1 MKKAKG
7 KNGKESNFNTNY
19 FQFNYKNPIMIRN
32 ETPEYFLNKY
42 KTLLENQNHII
53 TNSDNIEMP
62 KLNNNEKKE
71 NIKKRIRRK
80 MGQEN
85 PRIRRAWKKTR
96 KRISRNAQ

>member
-42 KTLLENQNHII
+42 KTLLENQKYSIKQ
-53 TNSDNIEMP
+53 SDNLEIP
-62 KLNNNEKKE
+62 KINNNEKKE
-71 NIKKRIRRK
+71 NKK
-80 MGQEN
+80 
-85 PRIRRAWKKTR
+85 KK
-96 KRISRNAQ
+96 K

>member
-1 MKKAKG
+1 MKKSKN
-7 KNGKESNFNTNY
+7 KNGKELNLNTNY

-53 TNSDNIEMP
+53 TNSDNIEMK

-71 NIKKRIRRK
+71 NIKKRNR
-80 MGQEN
+80 E
-85 PRIRRAWKKTR
+85 
-96 KRISRNAQ
+96 